1 MMFFSRMSKRGAVL
15 PLSYGK
21 QVAKDPL
28 KALLLLSLAS
38 IGFKVQANLV
48 VLHPNQPSN
57 KYYKAVFEL
66 SESAKPKLKFPV
78 IGKVFDE
85 DGNPVAGLTVTEKGT
100 SNATTTDGDGFFKI
114 NVTNQ
119 KALIVISGVGY
130 KSVELMANS
139 GRVSDVVILR
149 SQSDLAEVVVTAYG
163 KVKKASLTDA
173 VQTISGQQLADRPI
187 RTVTDGLVGLAPGLN
202 IRMPSG
208 APEANPSINLRGF
221 TSLNTNGSAN
231 ASGPL
236 VLVDGVERPI
246 QDVNP
251 NDVESISFLKDGAS
265 SVVYGSRAPYGVVLI
280 TTKSGKEGKATFNYS
295 FNTKVGQMALAPT

>member
-163 KVKKASLTDA
+163 PV
-173 VQTISGQQLADRPI
+173 
-187 RTVTDGLVGLAPGLN
+187 
-202 IRMPSG
+202 
-208 APEANPSINLRGF
+208 
-221 TSLNTNGSAN
+221 
-231 ASGPL
+231 
-236 VLVDGVERPI
+236 
-246 QDVNP
+246 
-251 NDVESISFLKDGAS
+251 
-265 SVVYGSRAPYGVVLI
+265 
-280 TTKSGKEGKATFNYS
+280 
-295 FNTKVGQMALAPT
+295 